1 MDKPHEQVVTSFPV
15 AVKNGQT
22 RLHVPDPI
30 PWHSRCEYV
39 RCPKCETV
47 YIVDVEFPRVQL
59 LSELE
64 KLHAS
69 ASGGEHPDYIPSA
82 PDWTHVEGCPCGW

>member
-1 MDKPHEQVVTSFPV
+1 MDKPHKQVVTTYPV
-15 AVKNGQT
+15 AVKNSQS

-39 RCPKCETV
+39 KCPKCETV

-59 LSELE
+59 LSALE
-64 KLHAS
+64 KHHADKQ
-69 ASGGEHPDYIPSA
+69 EHPDHIPSA
-82 PDWTHVEGCPCGW
+82 PEWTRVENCDCRW